1 MTKTSTPPAM
11 AHSTPK
17 SPSAIIRVI
26 VALCALLGAASIG
39 SAQSYSISPSP
50 FLTVLDNSGHIVNN
64 ACVWT
69 YLAGTSTPATTYS
82 DNIGTTNS
90 NPIRADSAGRFTAFL
105 VPGVSYKF
113 IYEAS
118 CTPPSH
124 GTVYRTAD
132 NIGAV
137 PLSAA
142 SVDVN
147 GTAGE
152 SISAGQVVYLSD
164 GSGSKTPG
172 QWYKADSTNLYSSTL
187 PEVGIVSNA
196 ISSGNSG
203 TIRLMGN
210 VSGLSVSAGAEYY
223 VSTAGTMASTS
234 PANMRHLGH
243 ADSATSL
250 VLTGDPAVQRID
262 NSLVQGRLTLTT
274 AVPITT
280 GNVTAAT
287 AIKFTPYR
295 GNQLALYNG
304 AIWTLYTFTELSIA
318 VPATTVTMY
327 DLYVYDNAGTLTLDA
342 TAWTNDTTR
351 ATALATQDGVL
362 CKTGALPRRYLG
374 SFRTT
379 GVSGQTEDSLTKRY
393 LWNYY
398 HRVPRALLRQ
408 ESTATWNYTTATIRQ
423 ANAAAANQV
432 ELVVGVAEEP
442 IDLTLSAAASNG
454 QTMVMAA
461 GIGEDSTTTI
471 STSQIGAGGGSPASA
486 GGSAVVNS
494 FVAKLIK
501 YPVVGFHFYAWLEWS
516 AATGTTTWY
525 GAPQGA
531 SSVAGS
537 VSGLSGWF
545 KG

>member
-1 MTKTSTPPAM
+1 MTKTRIPPAV
-11 AHSTPK
+11 ALSTATIT
-17 SPSAIIRVI
+17 SAIMRVI
-26 VALCALLGAASIG
+26 VALCVLLGGASSA

-69 YLAGTSTPATTYS
+69 YVAGTSTAATTYS
-82 DNIGTTNS
+82 DHIGTTNS

-105 VPGVSYKF
+105 VVGQSYKF
-113 IYEAS
+113 VYEAS
-118 CTPPSH
+118 CVPPAH
-124 GTVYRTAD
+124 ATVYRTAD
-132 NIGAV
+132 NIAAV
-137 PLSAA
+137 PISAT
-142 SVDVN
+142 SVDVS
-147 GTAGE
+147 GTVGE
-152 SISAGQVVYLSD
+152 SVSAGDVVYLSD

-172 QWYKADSTNLYSSTL
+172 QWYKADTANLYSSTL
-187 PEVGIVSNA
+187 PEVGVAQSA
-196 ISSGNSG
+196 ITSG
-203 TIRLMGN
+203 TAGQIRLMGG
-210 VSGLSVSAGAEYY
+210 VSGLSVSVGAEYF
-223 VSTAGTMASTS
+223 VGTAGAITTTP
-234 PANMRHLGH
+234 PANLRHLGH
-243 ADSATSL
+243 ADSATTL
-250 VLTGDPAVQRID
+250 VLTSDPAVQRVD

-274 AVPITT
+274 GVPITT

-304 AIWTLYTFTELSIA
+304 SIWTLYAFSELSIT

-362 CKTGALPRRYLG
+362 CKTGALTRRYLG

-398 HRVPRALLRQ
+398 NRVQRPLLRQ
-408 ESTATWNYTTATIRQ
+408 ETTATWNYSTATIRQ

-432 ELVVGVAEEP
+432 EVVIGVAEDP
-442 IDLTLSAAASNG
+442 IDLMLSAAVSG
-454 QTMVMAA
+454 TQTMVMGV
-461 GIGEDSTTTI
+461 GIGEDSTTVI
-471 STSQIGAGGGSPASA
+471 SPSQIGAGLGSPASA
-486 GGSAVVNS
+486 LGAAVVNS
-494 FVAKLIK
+494 ATAALTK
-501 YPVVGFHFYAWLEWS
+501 YPAVGFHFYAWLEWS
-516 AATGTTTWY
+516 AATGTATWY

-531 SSVAGS
+531 SGVAGS
-537 VSGLSGWF
+537 ASGLSGSI